1 MDNIQQKF
9 SQIKAFAFDIDGVLS
24 CDTIPLHPNGEPMR
38 TVNTKDGY
46 AIQLAVKKGFPVAVI
61 TGAQTNSLLIRFD
74 MLGVHDVYLKAKQK
88 VPIFQSFLEK
98 YNLKAEEVLYM
109 GDDIPDYEVMKLCG
123 LAACPADAVPEILNI
138 AHYISPKNGGLGCG
152 RDVVEQVL
160 KAQGKWLDCAEA
172 FGW

>member
-1 MDNIQQKF
+1 MDIQQKF

-46 AIQLAVKKGFPVAVI
+46 AIQLAVKKGFPVAII

-88 VPIFQSFLEK
+88 VPVFQEFLKK
-98 YNLKAEEVLYM
+98 YSLKAENVLYM
-109 GDDIPDYEVMKLCG
+109 GDDIPDYEVMQACG
-123 LAACPADAVPEILNI
+123 LAACPCDAVPEIRNI
-138 AHYISPKNGGLGCG
+138 SHYVSPKAGGLGCG
-152 RDVVEQVL
+152 RDIIEQVL
-160 KAQGKWLDCAEA
+160 KAQGKWLDSAEA